1 MNQEDLKYFHAR
13 AVEERE
19 RASAAASAPIR
30 SAHLEFASKYDQM
43 AGRLRTDAEL
53 QSSRD
58 AVHRSLELL
67 KATAAALPNR

>member
-1 MNQEDLKYFHAR
+1 MNSEDLSYFRAR
-13 AVEERE
+13 AAEERK

-30 SAHLEFASKYDQM
+30 SAHLEFASRYDEM
-43 AGRLRTDAEL
+43 AGRLHTDAEL

-67 KATAAALPNR
+67 KTTVEAVRNR